1 MRSLSPGLRHRLRF
15 TNDRLR
21 TGREETK
28 MAQLWKCVMSRGM
41 LAASRTFLEKPKRA
55 PWSLSPRL
63 SGCSH
68 ACQNTSYMHWT
79 CAPLQC
85 LRQSLTVQSLACQDL
100 GNPGALRKLP
110 KMHAILAQPA
120 ELVLA
125 HGLPVNGFE

>member
-1 MRSLSPGLRHRLRF
+1 
-15 TNDRLR
+15 
-21 TGREETK
+21 
-28 MAQLWKCVMSRGM
+28 
-41 LAASRTFLEKPKRA
+41 
-55 PWSLSPRL
+55 
-63 SGCSH
+63 
-68 ACQNTSYMHWT
+68 MHWT